1 MKKVAV
7 KRMMQVP
14 AEAAWKV
21 ISRITGLEEYHPG
34 IYNSILTNDE
44 VAMRTTVTNNGNTYT
59 ETILRLDSRAM
70 ELLYDIQDPSPLPYS
85 NFTGF
90 IKIVPVNMISCEI
103 RWAAVFRPGTPN
115 EDEAVQ
121 LIEKDIHSCIDGLEK
136 YCRVVQAN

>member
-1 MKKVAV
+1 
-7 KRMMQVP
+7 MQVP

-21 ISRITGLEEYHPG
+21 ISGITGVEEYHPAV
-34 IYNSILTNDE
+34 YNSILTNDE

-90 IKIVPVNMISCEI
+90 IKIVPVNMSCCEI
-103 RWAAVFRPGTPN
+103 RWAAVFRPGMLN
-115 EDEAVQ
+115 GDESVQ
-121 LIEKDIHSCIDGLEK
+121 LIEKDIHSCIEGLEK
-136 YCRVVQAN
+136 YCRVLQAN

>member
-7 KRMMQVP
+7 KRVMQVP

-21 ISRITGLEEYHPG
+21 ISRITGLEEYHPEV
-34 IYNSILTNDE
+34 YNSILTNDE

-103 RWAAVFRPGTPN
+103 RWAAVFRPGTTE
-115 EDEAVQ
+115 EDETVQ

-136 YCRVVQAN
+136 YCQVVQAN